1 MKVRLRRLALV
12 IAISATTAFAQMHG
26 GSGGG
31 MGSSGGGMNGSG
43 GMGGS
48 GSGMSMGS
56 GSMSHSGMANS
67 DQQGTAM
74 TPMQRRQLMHT
85 TTQQQ
90 QQYANCKQRADAVQ
104 QDITHMMHSTSGSS
118 ATNSS
123 ADASAGGDDGQGL
136 SGDVAD
142 LTQDDDSLVSGMNK
156 DQTAALTSQ
165 IKNLQKSTKEMEELA
180 QQIKAEMAAQG
191 NDPKKVQRDLKKL
204 QKLAKDVAKKQRDIA
219 TALGIEA

>member
-1 MKVRLRRLALV
+1 
-12 IAISATTAFAQMHG
+12 
-26 GSGGG
+26 
-31 MGSSGGGMNGSG
+31 
-43 GMGGS
+43 
-48 GSGMSMGS
+48 
-56 GSMSHSGMANS
+56 MSHSGMANS

-74 TPMQRRQLMHT
+74 TAMQRRQLMHT

-104 QDITHMMHSTSGSS
+104 QDITHMMHSTGGSS

-123 ADASAGGDDGQGL
+123 ADASAGGDDGQDL

-142 LTQDDDSLVSGMNK
+142 LTQDDDSLVSGMNE
-156 DQTAALTSQ
+156 DQTAALTAQ

-191 NDPKKVQRDLKKL
+191 NDPKKVQKDLKKL
-204 QKLAKDVAKKQRDIA
+204 QKLAKDIAKKQRDIA